1 MRRDTADDSWSE
13 HELRRVA
20 TLYYLGDETMESIAQ
35 RQQVSR
41 STVSRQLKLARE
53 RGIVRISVDTGAPD
67 GGLGG
72 QLAQRYGVTA
82 HVVPVRDSAGDSR
95 LLHQV
100 CRYAGRLL
108 SDWFADDMVLGVAWG
123 ATMSTLMDHLVPKPT
138 RGATIV
144 QLNGAV
150 HASST
155 EIRSMSD
162 LLGRACDAF
171 DARPQFFPVPA
182 FFDDPATRDALWQE
196 RSIAAVVELQQR
208 CDIAVF
214 GVGSWT
220 GEVSQVYAGGYLDP
234 ADLEALR
241 RAGAVG
247 DICTTF
253 LRLDGSWADLTIN
266 ARGSGP
272 DLTTL
277 AGLPRRVCVVAGQG
291 RVPGT
296 IGALNAGVV
305 TDLVIDE
312 QTAATLLGFDPR
324 QVSRR

>member
-1 MRRDTADDSWSE
+1 MVDPWSDD
-13 HELRRVA
+13 ELRRVA
-20 TLYYLGDETMESIAQ
+20 TLYHLGDETMESIAQ

-53 RGIVRISVDTGAPD
+53 RGIVRISVDTGRTD
-67 GGLGG
+67 QGLGG
-72 QLAQRYGVTA
+72 RLARRFGVTA
-82 HVVPVRDSAGDSR
+82 HVVPVRDTTGDSR
-95 LLHQV
+95 LLQQV

-123 ATMSTLMDHLVPKPT
+123 TTMSVLMDHLVPKPT
-138 RGATIV
+138 HGSTIV

-182 FFDDPATRDALWQE
+182 FFDDPATRAALWRE

-214 GVGSWT
+214 GVGSWI

-234 ADLEALR
+234 GDLEALR
-241 RAGAVG
+241 DAGAVG

-253 LRLDGSWADLTIN
+253 LRLDGSWADLSIN

-277 AGLPRRVCVVAGQG
+277 ARLPRRVCVVAGQG

-296 IGALNAGVV
+296 IGALHAGVI

-312 QTAATLLGFDPR
+312 HTAEALLAFDPR
-324 QVSRR
+324 QVSPR

>member
-1 MRRDTADDSWSE
+1 MVDPWSDD
-13 HELRRVA
+13 ELRRVA
-20 TLYYLGDETMESIAQ
+20 TLYHLGDETMESIAQ

-53 RGIVRISVDTGAPD
+53 RGIVRISVDTGRTD
-67 GGLGG
+67 QGLGG
-72 QLAQRYGVTA
+72 RIAQRFGVTA
-82 HVVPVRDSAGDSR
+82 HVVPVRDTTGDSR
-95 LLHQV
+95 LLQQV

-108 SDWFADDMVLGVAWG
+108 SDWFADDMILGVAWG
-123 ATMSTLMDHLVPKPT
+123 TTMSALMDHLVPKPT
-138 RGATIV
+138 HGSTIV

-182 FFDDPATRDALWQE
+182 FFDDPATRAALWRE

-214 GVGSWT
+214 GVGSWI

-241 RAGAVG
+241 DAGAVG

-253 LRLDGSWADLTIN
+253 LRLDGSWADLSIN

-277 AGLPRRVCVVAGQG
+277 ARLPRRVCVVAGQG

-296 IGALNAGVV
+296 IGALHAGVI

-312 QTAATLLGFDPR
+312 HTAEALLAFDPR
-324 QVSRR
+324 QVSPR